1 MNTIIRLHAAGDFKT
16 GVYRARLNRGV
27 PNNTGGGIN
36 RHPAPGQDSKLS
48 PLWRSKLSGEYR
60 NWYFGFETIEQV
72 RRWFYEDDFFRD
84 NLGLVEVSVVRVLG
98 IESGYTQAIFDIR
111 RPRTVKTYTLEA
123 ILDWDNREAYRV
135 PTSE

>member
-1 MNTIIRLHAAGDFKT
+1 MHTIIRLHAAGDFKT
-16 GVYRARLNRGV
+16 GVYRSRLNHRLPG
-27 PNNTGGGIN
+27 NGGGGE
-36 RHPAPGQDSKLS
+36 RHPAPWEDSKLE
-48 PLWRSKLSGEYR
+48 PKWNGKGGRDQK

-98 IESGYTQAIFDIR
+98 IERGYTQAILDIR
-111 RPRTVKTYTLEA
+111 RPRIVRTYTLEA
-123 ILDWDNREAYRV
+123 ILDWDNREDYRV